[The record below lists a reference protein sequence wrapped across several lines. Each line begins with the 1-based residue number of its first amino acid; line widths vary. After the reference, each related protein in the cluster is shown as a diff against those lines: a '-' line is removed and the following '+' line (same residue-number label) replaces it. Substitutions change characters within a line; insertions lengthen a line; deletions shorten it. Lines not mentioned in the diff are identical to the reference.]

1 MKIDLAIQVAGGQV
15 RRDRPGIENVVDDAR
30 MAEDLGFDAVYV
42 PDHFVFERIGTL
54 QPELSTYD
62 LFFVMTTLALRTSRI
77 RIGSQVACMLFRHPV
92 TTARSFAQI
101 DELSGGRVIAGVGA
115 GWTRAEFDMYGIPFP
130 AVTERLRI
138 MDEAVDV
145 MRGLWANERF
155 SYDGS
160 HFQLHDAVLQ
170 PKPVQRPGP
179 PLLLGGSGNG
189 VLRRAGRWA
198 EYIHMTPAIGGDG
211 TTTIPAVAAFN
222 DAVVDE
228 KLALVREEAVKAGR
242 APNAVRYASTIYNYA
257 PTRSAAETKDLAEQL
272 SGLFGLPPLEI
283 QRHPVV
289 LMGTAE
295 EIRDEVARRVA
306 AHGLSQLTINFAS
319 IEQLRDFGERVLPKL
334 G

>member
-1 MKIDLAIQVAGGQV
+1 MDFGLQLAGMPTRVLIDAA
-15 RRDRPGIENVVDDAR
+15 RR
-30 MAEDLGFDAVYV
+30 AEDLGFAAVYV
-42 PDHFVFERIGTL
+42 PDHYVFERIGTL
-54 QPELSTYD
+54 QPELATYD

-77 RIGSQVACMLFRHPV
+77 QIGSQVACMLFRHPV
-92 TTARSFAQI
+92 TTARLFAQI

-130 AVTERLRI
+130 DVSERLRI

-155 SYDGS
+155 SYEGK
-160 HFQLHDAVLQ
+160 HFQVRDAVLK
-170 PKPVQRPGP
+170 PKPLQRPGP

-198 EYIHMTPAIGGDG
+198 DYIHMTPAIGGDG

-228 KLALVREEAVKAGR
+228 KLALVRAEAVRAGR
-242 APNAVRYASTIYNYA
+242 SADAVRYASTIYNYA
-257 PTRSAAETKDLAEQL
+257 PTRSITETKDLAEQL
-272 SGLFGLPPLEI
+272 CALFGLTPTEL

-289 LMGTAE
+289 LIGTAE
-295 EIRDEVARRVA
+295 EIRDEVARRVE
-306 AHGLSQLTINFAS
+306 AHGLSQLTINFAG
-319 IEQLRDFGERVLPKL
+319 IDQLRDFGERVLPKL
-334 G
+334 